1 MCAALAV
8 SWTGMGAALAQSAP
22 GYGGVTP
29 GSTVVPEGIAA
40 LPGATPTVT
49 WPGFQMTPGG
59 GSRVFVQTTV
69 EVKPELKREGG
80 AFLLVIPGVSLPP
93 GNARLPLDTHF
104 FKTPVQRVHA
114 KQQADGSVVIT
125 IQIKGKVEPKLRVE
139 KAPNGYFFT
148 YVEFA
153 P

>member
-1 MCAALAV
+1 VCAALAV
-8 SWTGMGAALAQSAP
+8 SSSGVSVAFSQATP

-29 GSTVVPEGIAA
+29 GSTVVPDGIAA
-40 LPGATPTVT
+40 QPGATPTVT
-49 WPGFQMTPGG
+49 WPGFQMTPDG
-59 GSRVFVQTTV
+59 GSRVFVQTTS
-69 EVKPELKREGG
+69 EITPELKRGG
-80 AFLLVIPGVSLPP
+80 GGFLLMLPGVALPP

-114 KQQADGSVVIT
+114 KQQGSGVVVT
-125 IQIKGKVEPKLRVE
+125 IQVKGKVEPKLRTE